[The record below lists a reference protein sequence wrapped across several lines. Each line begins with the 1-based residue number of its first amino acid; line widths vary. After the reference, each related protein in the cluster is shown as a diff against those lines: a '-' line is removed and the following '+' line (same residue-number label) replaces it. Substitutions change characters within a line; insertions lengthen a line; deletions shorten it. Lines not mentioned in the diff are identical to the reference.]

1 MYFNGRKNIIVGLC
15 VFSMIAPLGSGF
27 ASAYNATDSQKR
39 HQRSKSMEHLK
50 NLPHPYCRKK
60 N

>member
-27 ASAYNATDSQKR
+27 ASAYNATDSQKKDLNGR
-39 HQRSKSMEHLK
+39 RVW
-50 NLPHPYCRKK
+50 NI
-60 N
+60 